1 MALDALALVAGGPGT
16 HAPTNFWNSTSAT
29 TRHPRFQISN
39 TLSGFL
45 MPLQITHY
53 YLIQN
58 PRIFYVGI
66 LYNAQGLVLT
76 VFYCVL
82 GKIPFHKYT
91 FRSKQTMKYD
101 FYQVDSNLIAHV
113 YSIYIY
119 IRTVISYALSFYR
132 SQNVLCRSKFFE
144 PVQKFDC
151 I

>member
-1 MALDALALVAGGPGT
+1 MNNPLRRGRLFLPICICNIFMLDGIGCVSISGRGT
-16 HAPTNFWNSTSAT
+16 RHAPTNFWNSTSAT

-39 TLSGFL
+39 TLSRFL

-66 LYNAQGLVLT
+66 LYNAQCLVLT

-113 YSIYIY
+113 YSIQYLYIY
-119 IRTVISYALSFYR
+119 IRTVIS
-132 SQNVLCRSKFFE
+132 
-144 PVQKFDC
+144 
-151 I
+151 